1 MKIRLLAI
9 SLTLAAITTAGL
21 AQTTVITTTPAPTP
35 VPAPAPALVVVP
47 APVPVVIVPAPQPVP
62 PPVVFAPAAPVVVA
76 PLMVC
81 DLCGTVSEVKT
92 EERKGQGGTAGI
104 VGGALLG
111 GLLGNQIGKGD
122 GNKVATVG
130 GAFGGAMLGNEVQK
144 QATAKKVW
152 LSSVKMKDGSV
163 KTVEQDAQ
171 PAWAVGDVVKIDGNT
186 VSKP

>member
-1 MKIRLLAI
+1 MKTRLLAI
-9 SLTLAAITTAGL
+9 SLALAAVTTGSL
-21 AQTTVITTTPAPTP
+21 AQTTVITTTPAPAP
-35 VPAPAPALVVVP
+35 VPAPTPAPVVVP
-47 APVPVVIVPAPQPVP
+47 APAPVVIVPAPQPVP
-62 PPVVFAPAAPVVVA
+62 PPAPAAPVAVA
-76 PLMVC
+76 PVVVC

-92 EERKGQGGTAGI
+92 EERKGQGGAVGI

-111 GLLGNQIGKGD
+111 GFLGNQIGKGD

-130 GAFGGAMLGNEVQK
+130 GALGGAAVGNEVQK

-186 VSKP
+186 VSKQ